1 MYSSI
6 FDVITICTLRQ
17 NKCTQGKRAPL
28 VKYENV
34 VPEIMLYAPF
44 LDGTLRPC
52 IALLLACL
60 INKGMIPSCCVSFR
74 VIDQG
79 TKLVHVIPANKRA
92 YLSLPFRWTY
102 ADSCEQKRHGW

>member
-60 INKGMIPSCCVSFR
+60 INNLRIACYTHLLLIASYC
-74 VIDQG
+74 
-79 TKLVHVIPANKRA
+79 
-92 YLSLPFRWTY
+92 
-102 ADSCEQKRHGW
+102 